1 MSPDREFHNRPS
13 SAATS
18 PWRVLLAIV
27 PALVIIVTAAGL
39 IGTWTTAPEREPSRT
54 PPPIE
59 TDAGTGGEQPI
70 AKDIPA
76 AARQAFD
83 AKAVVALLATADPD
97 KGAGEFRRCATCH
110 SVSPGTGSKIGPNLW
125 NVVGRRKAALPDFAY
140 SEALASK
147 GGTWTEEDLA
157 AYLHNPRGYAPG
169 TKMAFRGIEDA
180 NRIADIIV
188 YLQGLS
194 NAPLLSSD

>member
-1 MSPDREFHNRPS
+1 M
-13 SAATS
+13 
-18 PWRVLLAIV
+18 LLAIV

-54 PPPIE
+54 PAPFE

-76 AARQAFD
+76 APRQAFD

-110 SVSPGTGSKIGPNLW
+110 SVSLGTGSKIGPNLW
-125 NVVGRRKAALPDFAY
+125 NVVGRSKAALPDFAY

-188 YLQGLS
+188 YLNQLS
-194 NAPLLSSD
+194 DDPQ